1 MQKVIF
7 FIAGIA
13 AFTSLTPTPAASG
26 WATSII
32 AGALKALPEAAE
44 SLVKKAPTLA
54 EPPNSMLALPLEKAA
69 PKSMLALPLE
79 KAAPKSMLAL
89 PLEKAAPKSMLAL
102 PLEKAAPKV
111 ETPVIGT
118 DAAAGAKAESEASTA
133 AGTSHSGTS
142 DTSEDAK
149 AEGGSSTGDGTSSS
163 DSSPGTEDAASTA
176 GEKSHSHAGHVVLH
190 AVGEVAHA
198 AEHGAKELQ
207 EQQKNGAG
215 GEGGP
220 PD

>member
-54 EPPNSMLALPLEKAA
+54 EPPN
-69 PKSMLALPLE
+69 SMLALPLE